1 MKPFYY
7 LSDFPERKNA
17 GQNFVAECPKCGKKH
32 LSISKKTG
40 AFHCFYAGCDF
51 NGKLKDFW
59 EERPY
64 SDSSFTGNTGGNY
77 TGTSKTTH
85 YTGKGNDAAC
95 SNSSTISGKSTSE
108 VPMIPE
114 DYKKLSPEVFSQIKS
129 LTNDLETN
137 DQDQLA
143 ARRYLAD
150 QGISLEK
157 AIEAHI
163 GCLTHRCYGKDD
175 EKKSTGTRYHCIAY
189 VNYVNGQPVN
199 AKYRSCDP
207 STIKTTSDGNAV
219 STENPVCYTK
229 FWSQDSP
236 TTPCAPYNIDCIN
249 PLRVSEEHIPR
260 LIVTEGEKDVLTL
273 LETGYPYAISVPN
286 GAASDLA
293 KTFEALA
300 GSGS

>member
-114 DYKKLSPEVFSQIKS
+114 DYKKLSPEVFSKIKS
-129 LTNDLETN
+129 LTNNPETN

-175 EKKSTGTRYHCIAY
+175 EKK
-189 VNYVNGQPVN
+189 PPE
-199 AKYRSCDP
+199 P
-207 STIKTTSDGNAV
+207 SIT
-219 STENPVCYTK
+219 
-229 FWSQDSP
+229 
-236 TTPCAPYNIDCIN
+236 
-249 PLRVSEEHIPR
+249 
-260 LIVTEGEKDVLTL
+260 
-273 LETGYPYAISVPN
+273 
-286 GAASDLA
+286 ASH
-293 KTFEALA
+293 T
-300 GSGS
+300 

>member
-77 TGTSKTTH
+77 TRTSKTTH

-108 VPMIPE
+108 VQTKAFRWKKQSKLISDVSHTAAMARTMRKKPPE
-114 DYKKLSPEVFSQIKS
+114 
-129 LTNDLETN
+129 
-137 DQDQLA
+137 
-143 ARRYLAD
+143 
-150 QGISLEK
+150 
-157 AIEAHI
+157 
-163 GCLTHRCYGKDD
+163 
-175 EKKSTGTRYHCIAY
+175 
-189 VNYVNGQPVN
+189 
-199 AKYRSCDP
+199 P
-207 STIKTTSDGNAV
+207 SIT
-219 STENPVCYTK
+219 
-229 FWSQDSP
+229 
-236 TTPCAPYNIDCIN
+236 
-249 PLRVSEEHIPR
+249 
-260 LIVTEGEKDVLTL
+260 
-273 LETGYPYAISVPN
+273 
-286 GAASDLA
+286 ASH
-293 KTFEALA
+293 T
-300 GSGS
+300 

>member
-51 NGKLKDFW
+51 KGKLKDFW

-85 YTGKGNDAAC
+85 YTGKGNDATC

-114 DYKKLSPEVFSQIKS
+114 D
-129 LTNDLETN
+129 
-137 DQDQLA
+137 
-143 ARRYLAD
+143 
-150 QGISLEK
+150 
-157 AIEAHI
+157 
-163 GCLTHRCYGKDD
+163 
-175 EKKSTGTRYHCIAY
+175 
-189 VNYVNGQPVN
+189 
-199 AKYRSCDP
+199 
-207 STIKTTSDGNAV
+207 
-219 STENPVCYTK
+219 
-229 FWSQDSP
+229 
-236 TTPCAPYNIDCIN
+236 
-249 PLRVSEEHIPR
+249 
-260 LIVTEGEKDVLTL
+260 
-273 LETGYPYAISVPN
+273 
-286 GAASDLA
+286 
-293 KTFEALA
+293 
-300 GSGS
+300 